1 VGFQTEFTLNN
12 RLVTHK
18 LSNRLTTPQLES
30 VATAMQ
36 CEDVSLQ
43 THAHTSMQRVLVV
56 DDDRAIRETLRIV
69 LEEEG
74 YLVAEASDGLSA
86 LEIIRGSLQP
96 LVVVLDFIMPRLD
109 GAGVLR
115 AVLEDP
121 ALAARHAYILTTAN
135 IEIMPKGLVS
145 LLARIAVPILPK
157 PLDLDDLLGTVE
169 DGACRVTP
177 GRGF

>member
-1 VGFQTEFTLNN
+1 
-12 RLVTHK
+12 
-18 LSNRLTTPQLES
+18 
-30 VATAMQ
+30 MQ

-43 THAHTSMQRVLVV
+43 THAHSSMRRVLVV

-74 YLVAEASDGLSA
+74 YLVAEASDGLCA
-86 LEIIRGSLQP
+86 LEIIRDSPQP
-96 LVVVLDFIMPRLD
+96 LVVVLDFMMPRLD

-115 AVLEDP
+115 AVLDDP
-121 ALAARHAYILTTAN
+121 PLAARHAYILTTAN
-135 IEIMPKGLVS
+135 IETIPKGLVS
-145 LLARIAVPILPK
+145 LLVRLAVPILAK